1 MSRTYTATGINLK
14 SMPLGEYDRL
24 LTILTAEHGL
34 LRAVAPGARKHKS
47 KLGGRSALFV
57 VNQLQ
62 IAAGRTLPKVI
73 QAETLMSY
81 PRLSQDLCKL
91 TASQYLAELA
101 LCQALSQQPQ
111 AELFHLLTE
120 HLGRIEQLPKVP
132 QDRAV
137 AAAIAQHSQR
147 EIELQVLSHLAHA
160 TFHLLALAGI
170 APQVQ
175 ICCLTQQPLVPDFG
189 HPPGAVGFSVAAG
202 GTISPSALARLADPQ
217 PIRPT
222 VPSASTVIPS
232 GSPPAAP
239 FAPGL
244 APEEAAIRYKP
255 PAPAP
260 EPFPYPTRVAE
271 PRHSPYHTATRPEA
285 LPPIQGTLSA
295 LELALLQHLAQ
306 PHLLDLAQQATIA
319 PQGSSPVELQQAWL
333 AIERLL
339 RQYSQY
345 HFERPIRAAALI
357 DTCFIALSSSVRAN
371 RNAAI

>member
-34 LRAVAPGARKHKS
+34 IRAVAPGARKHQS

-62 IAAGRTLPKVI
+62 IAVGRTLPKVI
-73 QAETLMSY
+73 QAETLTSY

-91 TASQYLAELA
+91 TASQYLAEIT
-101 LCQALSQQPQ
+101 LCQALTQQPQ
-111 AELFHLLTE
+111 TELFHLLTE
-120 HLGRIEQLPKVP
+120 HLGRLERLPRVP
-132 QDRAV
+132 KDRV
-137 AAAIAQHSQR
+137 TAAT
-147 EIELQVLSHLAHA
+147 IELAVLSHLAHA

-175 ICCLTQQPLVPDFG
+175 MCCLTQQPLVPDFTSQIG
-189 HPPGAVGFSVAAG
+189 QVGFSVGAG
-202 GTISPSALARLADPQ
+202 GTISPAAIAHLSLSQ
-217 PIRPT
+217 PSLSQASLCPT
-222 VPSASTVIPS
+222 
-232 GSPPAAP
+232 
-239 FAPGL
+239 
-244 APEEAAIRYKP
+244 PEEVSRP
-255 PAPAP
+255 PAPAVSTP
-260 EPFPYPTRVAE
+260 EPVPAGRSPSLLGQVPHAAEAEQAPYR
-271 PRHSPYHTATRPEA
+271 TATTRPES
-285 LPPIQGTLSA
+285 LPPIQAQLSA

-306 PHLLDLAQQATIA
+306 PDLPDPLQQAAIA

-357 DTCFIALSSSVRAN
+357 DTCFVALSSPV
-371 RNAAI
+371 